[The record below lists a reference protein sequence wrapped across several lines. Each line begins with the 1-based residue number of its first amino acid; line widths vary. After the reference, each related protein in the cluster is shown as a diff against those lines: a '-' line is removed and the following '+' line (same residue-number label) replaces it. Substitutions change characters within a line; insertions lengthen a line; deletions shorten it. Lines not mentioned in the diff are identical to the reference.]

1 MKKKTAPTFDELKN
15 PDLVY
20 HYSRADR
27 IALNRHP
34 EPTTTP
40 KKFLTRVFGGN
51 KTTARMFIFY
61 IILAIAMWLA
71 FMFGSSDTKRKEF
84 NFTNGNKMVV
94 RLVQDKFKYG
104 LSLFLE
110 NTAANPWV
118 IRNLM
123 LSNKEYVFSTDVA
136 MELRQN
142 EFDTL
147 FLPIPLS
154 ISNIGKLT
162 VTLK

>member
-15 PDLVY
+15 PDYVY

-27 IALNRHP
+27 VSLNRHP
-34 EPTTTP
+34 AATTAP

-61 IILAIAMWLA
+61 IILAIGMWLA
-71 FMFGSSDTKRKEF
+71 FMFSSSDVKRKEF
-84 NFTNGNKMVV
+84 SFTNGNKMVV

-110 NTAANPWV
+110 NTAPDLWV
-118 IRNLM
+118 IRNLT
-123 LSNKEYVFSTDVA
+123 LSNKEFVLTTNVA
-136 MELRQN
+136 MELHQN

-147 FLPIPLS
+147 FLPVPLS

-162 VTLK
+162 VTLQ